1 MSFSA
6 GEPGI
11 AQKEN
16 SSDDQR
22 HRRAPRIISSLPIA
36 FGCYCPA
43 GTFIGFGWATIP
55 FQSSPSELTV
65 RRVSGTSPRWAFSS
79 S

>member
-22 HRRAPRIISSLPIA
+22 HRRAPRIISSPSDGARVLPSSS
-36 FGCYCPA
+36 
-43 GTFIGFGWATIP
+43 TFIGFGWVVIP
-55 FQSSPSELTV
+55 FQSSPSD
-65 RRVSGTSPRWAFSS
+65 W
-79 S
+79 